1 MGKSRLSLSHL
12 LAHVANK
19 ISCLSCVQTGRES
32 ITRFL
37 ICTKVAKWFKF
48 GEVLMLKWGVQGA
61 RHKKTRWEKDQRA
74 PQFGDF
80 KEKQWHLFRLW
91 SVKKFWTSVK
101 KFYKGSNGQIIT
113 INVPASVSKT
123 FAMA

>member
-1 MGKSRLSLSHL
+1 MWSVPLTDVQILSIPEKGLKPTGKSRLSLSHL

-48 GEVLMLKWGVQGA
+48 GEVLMLKWGGQDA

-91 SVKKFWTSVK
+91 SVKKVLD
-101 KFYKGSNGQIIT
+101 
-113 INVPASVSKT
+113 VSKKIL
-123 FAMA
+123 